1 MLSRHPGMGS
11 IKWEYA
17 KKHIRKIVK
26 TQKKA
31 YICGN
36 LDIMAKDLSEQLNR
50 IGHKAEL
57 LVTRYITL
65 REDNQRL
72 ESRVQELETE
82 LETSRRRIERLQTE
96 VEHFKISSALAPDSR
111 TASETRAI
119 ITRIVR
125 EIDACV
131 ADLMKDV

>member
-1 MLSRHPGMGS
+1 
-11 IKWEYA
+11 
-17 KKHIRKIVK
+17 
-26 TQKKA
+26 
-31 YICGN
+31 
-36 LDIMAKDLSEQLNR
+36 MAKDLAEQLNR

-57 LVTRYITL
+57 LVTRYSTL

-72 ESRVQELETE
+72 QARVQELENE
-82 LETSRRRIERLQTE
+82 LEASRRKIEQLQTQ
-96 VEHFKISSALAPDSR
+96 VEHFRISSALAPDSR

-125 EIDACV
+125 DIDACV